1 MKKVLFI
8 LIAVLFCS
16 INVNG
21 QSSRIV
27 AMGAVVEK
35 KSYDEGVSYLKQHVP
50 LEVFPSGEYG
60 CILDSPSLMLV
71 LKRAPQNKIK
81 EVSFMCGFAMYYG
94 IDKNL
99 KDNGYVLKS
108 SDKVQLGNGVYVPQ
122 DTYVKGNTKCF
133 VQTIDDDYKQIIFRK
148 E

>member
-1 MKKVLFI
+1 
-8 LIAVLFCS
+8 
-16 INVNG
+16 
-21 QSSRIV
+21 
-27 AMGAVVEK
+27 
-35 KSYDEGVSYLKQHVP
+35 
-50 LEVFPSGEYG
+50 
-60 CILDSPSLMLV
+60 
-71 LKRAPQNKIK
+71 
-81 EVSFMCGFAMYYG
+81 MCGFAMYYG

-108 SDKVQLGNGVYVPQ
+108 SDNVQLGNGVYVPQ